1 MESVRLCLVD
11 GTYELFRAFYGAPS
25 RLSPAEI
32 EVGASIALGRS
43 LRSLAKS
50 GDFSHFA
57 VAFDSVIQSFRN
69 ELFDGYKT
77 GEGIEPTLLAQFA
90 LAEQVS
96 EALGFVVFRMIEFE
110 ADDALATA
118 AAQVHDRADVSEVII
133 ASPDKDLRQ
142 CVGGKVRTW
151 DRMRD
156 IYYDTEAV
164 VEKMGVTPEQVP
176 DYLALVGDSADGI
189 PGVPRFG
196 ARSTAAVLSR
206 WKHLE
211 DIPRELSAWDIKVRG
226 AKSLVEQLRA
236 HEEEVLLYRRLATLR
251 QDVELSVGFDEMRY
265 DGPNEEA
272 LAMLSHELGARL

>member
-25 RLSPAEI
+25 RLSPAGA
-32 EVGASIALGRS
+32 EVGASVALGRS

-50 GDFSHFA
+50 GAFSHFG

-90 LAEQVS
+90 LAERVS
-96 EALGFVVFRMIEFE
+96 EASGFVVFRMIEFE

-118 AAQVHDRADVSEVII
+118 AAQVRDRADVSEVII

-251 QDVELSVGFDEMRY
+251 QDVELSVSLDEMRY

>member
-25 RLSPAEI
+25 RLSPAEV

-90 LAEQVS
+90 LAERVS

-118 AAQVHDRADVSEVII
+118 AAQVRDRADVSEVII

>member
-1 MESVRLCLVD
+1 
-11 GTYELFRAFYGAPS
+11 
-25 RLSPAEI
+25 
-32 EVGASIALGRS
+32 
-43 LRSLAKS
+43 
-50 GDFSHFA
+50 
-57 VAFDSVIQSFRN
+57 
-69 ELFDGYKT
+69 
-77 GEGIEPTLLAQFA
+77 
-90 LAEQVS
+90 
-96 EALGFVVFRMIEFE
+96 EFE

-118 AAQVHDRADVSEVII
+118 AAQVRDRADVSEVII

-142 CVGGKVRTW
+142 CVGVKVRTW

-164 VEKMGVTPEQVP
+164 VERMGVTPEQVP

-251 QDVELSVGFDEMRY
+251 QDVELSVGFDE
-265 DGPNEEA
+265 
-272 LAMLSHELGARL
+272 